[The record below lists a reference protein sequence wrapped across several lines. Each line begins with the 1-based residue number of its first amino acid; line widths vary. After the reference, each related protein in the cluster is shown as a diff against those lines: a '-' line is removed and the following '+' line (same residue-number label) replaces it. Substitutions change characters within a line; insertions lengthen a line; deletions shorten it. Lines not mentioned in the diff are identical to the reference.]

1 MEEKTR
7 DTKKMTLRD
16 VLEYGKAK
24 GMNSEALAKL
34 EETYR
39 EVLHEQK
46 ELSGDEQSSSH
57 P

>member
-1 MEEKTR
+1 MEEKTG

-46 ELSGDEQSSSH
+46 ELSGNEQSSSH

>member
-1 MEEKTR
+1 
-7 DTKKMTLRD
+7 MTLRD

-24 GMNSEALAKL
+24 GMNAEALTKL
-34 EETYR
+34 EKTYR